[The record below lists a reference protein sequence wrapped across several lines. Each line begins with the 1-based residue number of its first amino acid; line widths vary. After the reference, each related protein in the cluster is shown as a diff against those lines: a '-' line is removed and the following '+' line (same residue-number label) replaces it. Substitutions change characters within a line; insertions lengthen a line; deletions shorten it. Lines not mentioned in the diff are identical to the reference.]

1 MTSTRSSQVSL
12 APSGVRRLGYSV
24 TIALSVGLLYVANNL
39 LEWNAAPFITEDYE
53 RILPVLNAAF
63 IATVVV
69 NVIWILYDA
78 AWIRS
83 LGRIILNLIAIGALL
98 LTLNVFPFNFAAYT
112 FNWEALV
119 TFLVLFLILGLVVV
133 TIAEIVK
140 LGGLFGDG

>member
-12 APSGVRRLGYSV
+12 APSGVRRLGYFV

-39 LEWNAAPFITEDYE
+39 LDWDAAPFITEDYE

-63 IATVVV
+63 IAAIVV

-83 LGRIILNLIAIGALL
+83 LGRIILNLIAIGAMV

-112 FNWEALV
+112 FNWQALV
-119 TFLVLFLILGLVVV
+119 TFLLLVVILGLVVA
-133 TIAEIVK
+133 TIAEMVK
-140 LGGLFGDG
+140 LGGLFVDG